1 MLNNVLDSADIAY
14 IASKNMNYLVSTK
27 LLKAGDSIVE
37 GANYST
43 AKTGYYF
50 ASWGN
55 YLTNGVDIYPYNRTN
70 NTTLHLADIDDAFP
84 TDLNEM
90 VFNTYPSNQPEP
102 IDPDAGEPEPEPE
115 NLILTQV
122 LIDDYKDRHF
132 TLKDIAGVPLAVGDT
147 LNDEI
152 YPTYLYAYADDG
164 YQFPTSLKL
173 VDYDG
178 VEYPFSNNPNAV
190 LNILSGQ
197 LQNLIV
203 ENLVGEATLIPVVEY
218 TKISAQNI
226 IDFANSNVR
235 VYLDG
240 VEAVE
245 GAKLNSVEFKAV
257 CNTGFKFTDD
267 SAYIVYENGTTYDY
281 RGNIV
286 PKIIT
291 TYLLL
296 NANYSEAITTTVDFN
311 YSEIVLNTVVD
322 DVPTISGT
330 NSIYLINNSIL
341 DDVNENRWVVH
352 GEDVLDYGVYILSL
366 SQFPFDI
373 PDNILGGSETIKL
386 ADRSTGVNA
395 VTLENEVF
403 RIDLGVINVTGDK
416 GNLLDYVDKV
426 AMIHLPFS
434 QPIDLDLNYVINETI
449 SVEYLVSVY
458 TGEATINISS
468 SKLGGVISTT
478 TSKIGVNIPYISNAT
493 LTTINNDSIDLGG
506 NNGVTRPYIEI
517 VETDKI
523 LADGFYTIPVID
535 ESVLTGQT
543 GFIRIEEINLKSNA
557 SKQNKELLISLL
569 KEGVIIN
576 D

>member
-14 IASKNMNYLVSTK
+14 IASKHMNYLASTK
-27 LLKAGDSIVE
+27 VLEAGGSIVE
-37 GANYST
+37 GANYAT
-43 AKTGYYF
+43 TKTGYYF

-55 YLTNGVDIYPYNRTN
+55 YLSDGVNKYPYIRTKDRVIKG
-70 NTTLHLADIDDAFP
+70 LVYEGDFP
-84 TDLNEM
+84 TGLNEM
-90 VFNTYPSNQPEP
+90 VFNTYPSNEPEP
-102 IDPDAGEPEPEPE
+102 IDPDAQPPEPEPV

-122 LIDDYKDRHF
+122 LIDDYKARHF
-132 TLKDIAGVPLAVGDT
+132 TLKDIDGVPLAVGDT

-152 YPTYLYAYADDG
+152 NTTYLYAYADDG

-178 VEYPFSNNPNAV
+178 VEYPFGNNTNTV

-218 TKISAQNI
+218 TKISAKNI

-267 SAYIVYENGTTYDY
+267 SAYIVYENGTTYDAY
-281 RGNIV
+281 GDIV
-286 PKIIT
+286 PKIVT

-296 NANYSEAITTTVDFN
+296 NANYSEATTTTGDFN
-311 YSEIVLNTVVD
+311 YSEIVLNTVAD

-341 DDVNENRWVVH
+341 DDVNENRWVVQ
-352 GEDVLDYGVYILSL
+352 GEDVLDYGVYILNL
-366 SQFPFDI
+366 LQFPFII
-373 PDNILGGSETIKL
+373 PANVLGDSKTIKL

-403 RIDLGVINVTGDK
+403 RIDLGVINVTSDK

-426 AMIHLPFS
+426 AMLHLPFS
-434 QPIDLDLNYVINETI
+434 QPIDLDLNYVINEII
-449 SVEYLVSVY
+449 SIEYLVSVY

-493 LTTINNDSIDLGG
+493 LTTINNDNIDLGG
-506 NNGVTRPYIEI
+506 DNGVTRPYIEI